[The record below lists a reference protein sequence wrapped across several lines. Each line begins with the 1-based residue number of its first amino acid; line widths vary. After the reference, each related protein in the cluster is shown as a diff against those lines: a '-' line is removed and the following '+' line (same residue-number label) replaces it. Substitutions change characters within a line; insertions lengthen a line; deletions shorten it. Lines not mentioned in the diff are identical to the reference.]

1 MTPQRVFS
9 IASTFAM
16 AGWLALILA
25 GRWTCV
31 PRILCKFII
40 PGLIATAYTA
50 LILTHWVGHPGGYG
64 SLDEV
69 RQLFTNPWLLT
80 AGWIHYLAF
89 DLFCGAWQVRESQRL
104 GIGHLWTVPCLVITF
119 LFGPMGYLLFLL
131 LRATKGQRQRR
142 AEDSRHGRQQLEGH
156 R

>member
-1 MTPQRVFS
+1 MTPQLVFS

-16 AGWLALILA
+16 AGWLTLIVA
-25 GRWTCV
+25 GKWTFV
-31 PRILCKFII
+31 PRILCKFLI

-50 LILTHWVGHPGGYG
+50 LILTHWAGHPGGYG
-64 SLDEV
+64 SLEEV

-104 GIGHLWTVPCLVITF
+104 GIGHLWVVPCLVITF
-119 LFGPMGYLLFLL
+119 LFGPMGYLLFLV
-131 LRATKGQRQRR
+131 LRAVRGLRQPQANSSGSAMAQIEGKG
-142 AEDSRHGRQQLEGH
+142 
-156 R
+156 